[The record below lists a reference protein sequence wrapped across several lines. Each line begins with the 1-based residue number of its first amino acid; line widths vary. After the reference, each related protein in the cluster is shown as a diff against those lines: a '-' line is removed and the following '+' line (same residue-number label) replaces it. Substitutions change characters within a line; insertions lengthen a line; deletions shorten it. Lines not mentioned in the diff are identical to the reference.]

1 MKIWLNNLKEGDT
14 FYIIFDYNVCKCKH
28 LGDAKNPNYLMS
40 RIKYEMYDD
49 NVTTNGELFVNQY
62 VYEDEETAK
71 ECLKRLIDNKIG
83 DLELDLKNTE
93 MHISVLKEEIKRIT
107 GIKKEL
113 YNERKEN

>member
-1 MKIWLNNLKEGDT
+1 MKIWLNKLKEGDT
-14 FYIIFDYNVCKCKH
+14 FYIISGYKVYKCKH
-28 LGDAKNPNYLMS
+28 LGDAKNPDYLIPG
-40 RIKYEMYDD
+40 IKYEMYDD

-71 ECLKRLIDNKIG
+71 ECLKRRIDNKIG
-83 DLELDLKNTE
+83 DLELDLRDSE
-93 MHISVLKEEIKRIT
+93 MHISMLKEEIKRIT

>member
-14 FYIIFDYNVCKCKH
+14 FYIIFGYNVYKCKH

-40 RIKYEMYDD
+40 CIKYEMYDD

-71 ECLKRLIDNKIG
+71 ECLKNLIDNKIG

>member
-1 MKIWLNNLKEGDT
+1 MKVWLNKLKEGDI
-14 FYIIFDYNVCKCKH
+14 FYKIFGYNVYKCKH
-28 LGDAKNPNYLMS
+28 LGDTKKPNYIIPH
-40 RIKYEMYDD
+40 IKYEMYDN
-49 NVTTNGELFVNQY
+49 NVIINEEMSVNQY

-71 ECLKRLIDNKIG
+71 ECLKSLIDNKIG
-83 DLELDLKNTE
+83 DLELDLRNTE